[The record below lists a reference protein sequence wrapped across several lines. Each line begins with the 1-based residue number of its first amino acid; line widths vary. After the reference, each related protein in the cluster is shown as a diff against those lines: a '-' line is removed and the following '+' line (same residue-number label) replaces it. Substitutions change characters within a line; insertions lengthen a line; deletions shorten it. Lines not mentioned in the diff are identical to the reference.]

1 MPCSAAPKVAP
12 IKVCI
17 MPLAAVS
24 PRRLS
29 IAFISLYRAA
39 WLIGALGFA
48 VSSSLVANAQAPTS
62 SGAEPRE
69 DLPQLPPLETILEK
83 AKERAPEVRMG
94 QASIELGRAEMIGAR
109 VAPLRNPHFE
119 VLAERRPDGATTNGI
134 PWNATVWV
142 PLELGGER
150 RQRIGEA
157 SAFMEL
163 QELSLAQARAQ
174 AIGMAYALYGVT
186 IVAAERVRVLERLVQ
201 VSREASEIFEARVEV
216 GDAVL
221 RDSTM
226 ARVDLA
232 RNQALLREAK
242 GRLNLAF
249 AELERITGER
259 YGSASARE
267 LSPPPIDFDAYYE
280 GLRRE
285 PPPAVQV
292 ARAKARYYER
302 QRDRLK
308 REMINPFQLMF
319 MGGQGDLGEARIG
332 AGLAYELP
340 MVQRNQGP
348 RARAEA
354 ERLRAGIESEVKQN
368 YIQARI
374 DGIVRQFIEDGEAYQ
389 VLTDFALPAADQ
401 AIEAATETARGGK
414 EDAFVILFSRRE
426 RVMLSL
432 QRLEIAERQWT
443 LLGELIQLTG
453 ELP

>member
-1 MPCSAAPKVAP
+1 MPLPESLPLRSLFVAFWILSLCSSAAADEG
-12 IKVCI
+12 
-17 MPLAAVS
+17 S
-24 PRRLS
+24 RRAEES
-29 IAFISLYRAA
+29 HETRP
-39 WLIGALGFA
+39 ALP
-48 VSSSLVANAQAPTS
+48 S
-62 SGAEPRE
+62 
-69 DLPQLPPLETILEK
+69 LETILEK
-83 AKERAPEVRMG
+83 AAARAPEVRLG
-94 QASIELGRAEMIGAR
+94 EASLEIGRAEMVGAR

-134 PWNATVWV
+134 PWNATVWL

-157 SAFMEL
+157 SAFMEM
-163 QELSLAQARAQ
+163 QEISLEQARAQ

-201 VSREASEIFEARVEV
+201 VSREAAEIFEARVEV

-232 RNQALLREAK
+232 RNQALLQEAK
-242 GRLNLAF
+242 GRLSLAF
-249 AELERITGER
+249 AELEKLTGER
-259 YGSASARE
+259 FGSASSRD
-267 LSPPPIDFDAYYE
+267 LSPAPIDFDVYYE
-280 GLRRE
+280 AIRRE
-285 PPPAVQV
+285 PPPAVRVAQ
-292 ARAKARYYER
+292 ARAKYHER

-319 MGGQGDLGEARIG
+319 MGGQGDLGETRLG

-354 ERLRAGIESEVKQN
+354 ERHRAGIESEVRGR
-368 YIQARI
+368 YINARI
-374 DGIVRQFIEDGEAYQ
+374 DGIVHQFLEDGEAYK

-443 LLGELIQLTG
+443 LIGELIQLTG